1 MFCPFYIGMDFDIAS
16 NIMTITLLRDEQ
28 SVPVP
33 LNITDDN
40 ILEGTETIIL
50 QLNLPTGSVARLGTT
65 QLTTV
70 IISDDEGIYCSGHIE
85 GIYDKSRAH
94 SCICKW
100 IIDPPVPF
108 NSKLSLSCSWS
119 CGIWENYIHI
129 WRGCWYSGS
138 VCCFPPPRSDCAKSF
153 HWPMRILI

>member
-85 GIYDKSRAH
+85 GIYDKLRAH
-94 SCICKW
+94 SCICK
-100 IIDPPVPF
+100 
-108 NSKLSLSCSWS
+108 
-119 CGIWENYIHI
+119 
-129 WRGCWYSGS
+129 
-138 VCCFPPPRSDCAKSF
+138 
-153 HWPMRILI
+153 

>member
-16 NIMTITLLRDEQ
+16 NITTVTLLRDEQ

-50 QLNLPTGSVARLGTT
+50 QLNQPTGSVARLGTT

-70 IISDDEGIYCSGHIE
+70 IISDDEGIYCRGHIE
-85 GIYDKSRAH
+85 GIYKLRAH
-94 SCICKW
+94 SCICK
-100 IIDPPVPF
+100 
-108 NSKLSLSCSWS
+108 
-119 CGIWENYIHI
+119 
-129 WRGCWYSGS
+129 
-138 VCCFPPPRSDCAKSF
+138 
-153 HWPMRILI
+153 